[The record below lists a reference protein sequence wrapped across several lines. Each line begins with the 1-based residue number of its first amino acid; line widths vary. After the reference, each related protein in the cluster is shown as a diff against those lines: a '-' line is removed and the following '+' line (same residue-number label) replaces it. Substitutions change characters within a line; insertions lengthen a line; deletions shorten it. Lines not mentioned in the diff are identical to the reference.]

1 MGLLRTTVAF
11 IGTVIALTAAD
22 GASAQ
27 QRAGVPSA
35 PAWYVGAGAGVSYY
49 DMKSQDLN
57 MVPSVTT
64 QGFDSTGFG
73 WKLFGGYRFSPYF
86 GLEGSYADL
95 GTSSGGLKYAVHS
108 WNVAAVGRIP
118 FDGGFYLQGKVGAA
132 FTRAQSS
139 PFGQT
144 VGNTSYKTNVLVGGG
159 FGYDFPS
166 GFGLLAEA
174 EWYGRTGTATGVDPA
189 TGLIV
194 GTGRAESYLFSV
206 NSMFRF

>member
-1 MGLLRTTVAF
+1 MGLLRTAVAF